1 MRAIIFSDLH
11 LSSKSL
17 MDRFY
22 FNKLKR
28 ILNLNPNEYD
38 IVIISGDL
46 VESNIMNYDYGVN
59 PFERLFELF
68 EKDVVFCL
76 GNHEFAFQSHPE
88 VLKWWSKWSHPN
100 VHCLDVEGFY
110 EKDGYRFIGNVLW
123 YDWSLNNCRQLMQG
137 EIIDGWLDATIKD
150 FDAMKEN
157 EKCVKQIFNSCASD
171 KCIKHVLITHMVPHI
186 ELNTFSQEQPESPYN
201 AYSGM
206 KRFLLDIQDK
216 GVNLTHA
223 ICGHTHRREM
233 KTIWGIDC
241 INIGNDY
248 YFRTG
253 KYSYWYLD
261 LN

>member
-1 MRAIIFSDLH
+1 MRAIILSDLH
-11 LSSKSL
+11 LQPKAL
-17 MDRFY
+17 FDRFY

-28 ILNLNPNEYD
+28 VMNLKPNEYD
-38 IVIISGDL
+38 IVLISGDL

-76 GNHEFAFQSHPE
+76 GNHEFAFQSHPD
-88 VLKWWSKWSHPN
+88 VLKWWSKWSHSN

-123 YDWSLNNCRQLMQG
+123 YDWSLNNCHQLMHG
-137 EIIDGWLDATIKD
+137 EIIDGWLDKTIKD

-157 EKCVKQIFNSCASD
+157 EKCVKQIFNSCSPN
-171 KCIKHVLITHMVPHI
+171 KHIKHVLVTHMVPHI
-186 ELNTFSQEQPESPYN
+186 ELNTFSQESPESPYN

-206 KRFLLDIQDK
+206 KRFLLDIKDK
-216 GVNLTHA
+216 DINLTHA

-233 KTIWGIDC
+233 KTICGVDC

-248 YFRTG
+248 FHRTG
-253 KYSYWYLD
+253 VYEHWHLD
-261 LN
+261 LD